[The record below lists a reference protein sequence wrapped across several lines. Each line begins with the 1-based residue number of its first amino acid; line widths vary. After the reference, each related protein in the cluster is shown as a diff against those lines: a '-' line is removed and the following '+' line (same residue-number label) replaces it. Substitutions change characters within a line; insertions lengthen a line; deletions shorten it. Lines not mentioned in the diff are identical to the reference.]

1 MKIILN
7 LTLLTLCTFFSLQ
20 AQTIQERLNKGET
33 PKSLIRSGVP
43 QDSLYGYTYE
53 GGFIFHFF
61 DDTTG
66 MVFGLK
72 DLSYDYDDTKT
83 QIIWSCR
90 VIVTG
95 ATATHIGAGLEN
107 TQKIKA
113 KNCPLYDP
121 DAKEWMISAA
131 ELCLL
136 YKGGGF
142 DDWFLPSKDE
152 LHEAYMN
159 LSHNSRVH
167 FNEKEYWTSTEK
179 DGEFAW
185 VEHFKGPSE
194 YEMFG
199 QSYYRKFYKESVR
212 PIRVFK

>member
-1 MKIILN
+1 MKHSILFIFF
-7 LTLLTLCTFFSLQ
+7 LSITSLLH

-33 PKSLIRSGVP
+33 PKQIIKSGVP
-43 QDSLYGYTYE
+43 KDSLYGNIYQ
-53 GGFIFHFF
+53 GGHIFYFF
-61 DDTTG
+61 KDTTG
-66 MVFGLK
+66 MVFGTK
-72 DLSYDYDDTKT
+72 DLAYDYDSTKT
-83 QIIWSCR
+83 RIIWSCR
-90 VIVTG
+90 MIVTG
-95 ATATHIGAGLEN
+95 STDTHIGAGLEN
-107 TQKIKA
+107 TKKIKE

-142 DDWFLPSKDE
+142 NDWFLPSKDE

-159 LSHNSRVH
+159 LSHNALVH
-167 FNEKEYWTSTEK
+167 FNEMEYWTSSEK

-185 VEHFKGPSE
+185 IEHFKGPSE

-212 PIRVFK
+212 DVRVFK